1 MHIGAARDM
10 ASNDDPRNVP
20 RRDVLGAA
28 VGGSAA
34 AFALAVV
41 YPVARFI
48 EPPTRPGGGPVS
60 VGKLEEFPLDGA
72 KMVIVDEKPVLVFR
86 TQDGQVRAFSA
97 LCTHLQCVVAFSAE
111 RRQIE
116 CPCHRGVYSLDGQN
130 IDGPPP
136 RPLDELLVT
145 VNDGSVIVSST
156 R

>member
-1 MHIGAARDM
+1 M
-10 ASNDDPRNVP
+10 P
-20 RRDVLGAA
+20 RRDVLGVA

-41 YPVARFI
+41 YPVARFV
-48 EPPTRPGGGPVS
+48 EPPSRPSGGPAV
-60 VGKLEEFPLDGA
+60 VGKLEEFPVDGA
-72 KMVIVDEKPVLVFR
+72 RMVMVDDRPVLVLR
-86 TQDGQVRAFSA
+86 GVDGQLRAFSA
-97 LCTHLQCVVAFSAE
+97 LCTHLQCIVSYSAE

-130 IDGPPP
+130 LEGPPP

-145 VNDGSVIVSST
+145 VNEGSVIVSAA